1 MDVVLIIRLEL
12 CWDDISI
19 LFVDRLM
26 KKWSKSSK
34 VKEKI
39 QVWLSLGG
47 KRRKVEKIMKV
58 KSERYED
65 TLDMFYEGQVKK

>member
-1 MDVVLIIRLEL
+1 MDVVLIIRQEL

-26 KKWSKSSK
+26 KKWSKSRK
-34 VKEKI
+34 IKEKI

-47 KRRKVEKIMKV
+47 KRRKVEKIMKE